1 MTEIVKAKIYNKAV
15 IKCKFSPPG
24 SGSTEIVGQPKILT
38 ATYSFVPLTI
48 TIKERSD
55 NE

>member
-1 MTEIVKAKIYNKAV
+1 MEIE
-15 IKCKFSPPG
+15 S
-24 SGSTEIVGQPKILT
+24 EINILTQITGTIDNYYGGGETIISGQPKILT

>member
-1 MTEIVKAKIYNKAV
+1 MIKAIIKNKTS
-15 IKCKFSPPG
+15 IKCVFDPPAAIKKE
-24 SGSTEIVGQPKILT
+24 TGQPKILT
-38 ATYSFVPLTI
+38 ATYNFVPLTI